1 LLGLFELFSFLRQ
14 QEQLEQHFLSD
25 AFPIAFIITKGF
37 LTTTR
42 TTRTTLIKYFKN
54 STYGLIDDGDKGKR
68 LYLGRR
74 VEPAKSSRCA
84 GAEPAR

>member
-1 LLGLFELFSFLRQ
+1 MEAYFGLEKPVVRPLRVVGVVRVV
-14 QEQLEQHFLSD
+14 
-25 AFPIAFIITKGF
+25 FIF
-37 LTTTR
+37 TTTR
-42 TTRTTLIKYFKN
+42 TTETTLIKQYLQN
-54 STYGLIDDGDKGKR
+54 STYGLIDDEDKGKR

>member
-1 LLGLFELFSFLRQ
+1 MPYEPIRILYGAFLP
-14 QEQLEQHFLSD
+14 D

-54 STYGLIDDGDKGKR
+54 STYGLMDDGDKGKR

-84 GAEPAR
+84 GVEPALKAALT